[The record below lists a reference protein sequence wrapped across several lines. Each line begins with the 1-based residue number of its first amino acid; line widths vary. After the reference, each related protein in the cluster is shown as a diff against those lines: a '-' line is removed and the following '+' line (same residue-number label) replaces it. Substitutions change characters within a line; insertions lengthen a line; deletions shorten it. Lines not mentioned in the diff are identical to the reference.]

1 MQFRLIAII
10 KDFVTGK
17 LIKVK
22 LRYRAKTQLQ
32 GIQTGV
38 QLSRN
43 FSNIQICEIK
53 RIYKDKENTIYKYR
67 RIKEV
72 IENGIF

>member
-10 KDFVTGK
+10 KDFITEK
-17 LIKVK
+17 YIKIK
-22 LRYRAKTQLQ
+22 LRYKAKTQVQ

-38 QLSRN
+38 LLSRN
-43 FSNIQICEIK
+43 LSNIQICEIR
-53 RIYKDKENTIYKYR
+53 RIYKDKEKTIYKYR

>member
-1 MQFRLIAII
+1 MQFRMIAVI
-10 KDFVTGK
+10 KDFITNK
-17 LIKVK
+17 YIKVK
-22 LRYRAKTQLQ
+22 LKYRAKTKVQ

-38 QLSRN
+38 LLTRN
-43 FSNIQICEIK
+43 FSNIQKCEIK
-53 RIYKDKENTIYKYR
+53 RVYKDKENTIYKYR

>member
-1 MQFRLIAII
+1 MQFKLMAII
-10 KDFVTGK
+10 KDFVTSK
-17 LIKVK
+17 YIKIK
-22 LRYRAKTQLQ
+22 LRYRAKTQVQ

-38 QLSRN
+38 LLTRN
-43 FSNIQICEIK
+43 LSNIQICEIK
-53 RIYKDKENTIYKYR
+53 RIYKDREDTIYKYR

>member
-1 MQFRLIAII
+1 MQFRIIAII
-10 KDFVTGK
+10 KDFITEK
-17 LIKVK
+17 YIKVK
-22 LRYRAKTQLQ
+22 LKYRAKTQVE
-32 GIQTGV
+32 GIRTGV
-38 QLSRN
+38 LLSRN

>member
-10 KDFVTGK
+10 KDFITGK
-17 LIKVK
+17 YIKIK
-22 LRYRAKTQLQ
+22 LRYRAKTQVEA
-32 GIQTGV
+32 IQKGV
-38 QLSRN
+38 LITRN
-43 FSNIQICEIK
+43 LSNIQLCEIK
-53 RIYKDKENTIYKYR
+53 RIYKNKENTIYKYR